1 LKSYRNA
8 SSPNYGN
15 GKKNESKFTTKKANN
30 TRCVAKSHR
39 PLHSISINFKLIA
52 MQELFISVVTYN
64 RSQIAIK
71 SISDLLNKNKYNLP
85 VLVQDDG
92 STEVEIKKF
101 LSQIHNI
108 CNIDALSS
116 YETNK
121 GCEINNIT
129 RLQTLLDIGASTEN
143 FAANTF
149 VYLTDD
155 DMLYSNSFGIALQR
169 MLAIMQNDTDI
180 LAGTLFNVKQHPVI
194 KDYAYSGVL
203 QHYVVKQSF
212 GGCSVLIRVQDFLD
226 AMQFYQSAEYKN
238 FGGLIGWDWG
248 LCTYARKTK
257 RMLIATNDS
266 YVQHTGITGVNSTPH
281 KFDCAE
287 NFVI

>member
-1 LKSYRNA
+1 
-8 SSPNYGN
+8 
-15 GKKNESKFTTKKANN
+15 
-30 TRCVAKSHR
+30 
-39 PLHSISINFKLIA
+39 
-52 MQELFISVVTYN
+52 MQDLFISIVTFN
-64 RSQIAIK
+64 RSHIAIK

-85 VLVQDDG
+85 VLVQDDC
-92 STEVEIKKF
+92 STEVEIKRF
-101 LSQIHNI
+101 LTTHDAAS
-108 CNIDALSS
+108 NIDGLRSN
-116 YETNK
+116 EKNI
-121 GCEINNIT
+121 GCDANNIT
-129 RLQTLLDIGASTEN
+129 RLDILKEIGSNTEN

-169 MLAIMQNDTDI
+169 MLAIMQNDSDI

-226 AMQFYQSAEYKN
+226 AMSFYQSSEYKN

-257 RMLIATNDS
+257 RMLISTNNS